1 MEEIVTVW
9 SNLADI
15 GKTAGTIAK
24 TKWDTASLNFS
35 NWLQEPTSGIT
46 GKWFQGT
53 TNADALNAGVTGLFS
68 ALGTISS
75 GITTGRLMKYYE
87 QQEKLYLQNADEQA
101 RRIQLKGDIALRN
114 LQIKHELNQGK
125 QELAAAAGGGRL
137 SGSNLDMLVQDYKV
151 AVMDERTSSLQTL
164 WEVENTKRAG
174 YLQSISMAGQAMA
187 QAYKNR
193 GQALAGLGKGLAAA
207 VKDLSADAKS
217 NIEIGYQRSSD
228 EWAHT
233 TAMKALE
240 RYYAPDTRSTSA
252 QAYTTNIGDENPPE
266 LRGKADILGNE
277 LSFTMDPDIQAQYD
291 TASSTGLLPLI
302 QVNPDGSPTITK
314 MFQ

>member
-35 NWLQEPTSGIT
+35 NWLQQPTGGIA
-46 GKWFQGT
+46 GSFFQGT
-53 TNADALNAGVTGLFS
+53 THADTLNAGITGVFA
-68 ALGTISS
+68 ALGTLSNTLS
-75 GITTGRLMKYYE
+75 TSKLMKYYE
-87 QQEKLYLQNADEQA
+87 QQESLYIQNAEEQA

-164 WEVENTKRAG
+164 WEAENTKRAG
-174 YLQSISMAGQAMA
+174 YLQAISMAGQAMA

-193 GQALAGLGKGLAAA
+193 DQALAGLGKGLAAA

-217 NIEIGYQRSSD
+217 NIEIGYQRSAD

-240 RYYAPDTRSTSA
+240 RYYAPDSRGTSA
-252 QAYTTNIGDENPPE
+252 QAYSGIADGNPPE
-266 LRGKADILGNE
+266 LRGKADILGHE
-277 LSFTMDPDIQAQYD
+277 FSFTADPAIQAQYD
-291 TASSTGLLPLI
+291 AASSTGLLPLI

>member
-15 GKTAGTIAK
+15 GKTAGTLAK
-24 TKWDTASLNFS
+24 TKWDTASLNFR

-46 GKWFQGT
+46 GRWFQGT
-53 TNADALNAGVTGLFS
+53 TNADALNAGITGLFS

-114 LQIKHELNQGK
+114 LQIKHELSQGK

-151 AVMDERTSSLQTL
+151 NVMDERTSSLQTL
-164 WEVENTKRAG
+164 WEADNVKRQG
-174 YLQSISMAGQAMA
+174 YLQAISMAGQAMSM
-187 QAYKNR
+187 AYKTRLN
-193 GQALAGLGKGLAAA
+193 ALGALGKGLSAA
-207 VKDLSADAKS
+207 VKDLAADAKT
-217 NIEIGYQRSSD
+217 NMQVDYQQNMEQWRHTMAMDAIEKYYGRVKK
-228 EWAHT
+228 
-233 TAMKALE
+233 TATGDVLGLGDAPALRE
-240 RYYAPDTRSTSA
+240 KDY
-252 QAYTTNIGDENPPE
+252 
-266 LRGKADILGNE
+266 ILGQDFPWE
-277 LSFTMDPDIQAQYD
+277 ADATLQAQYD

-302 QVNPDGSPTITK
+302 QVNPDGTPTITK